1 MQNHSDIKKGKNR
14 NMKVDLFLQFIYF
27 QAWHL
32 FMIVY
37 VLIPRQ
43 LQGKNTYTLHTRYCV
58 ITISTKM
65 VVSINNNSTMDVAPL
80 LCIMRVAWR

>member
-1 MQNHSDIKKGKNR
+1 MQNHRDIKKGKNR

-43 LQGKNTYTLHTRYCV
+43 LQGKKIHTHYTLVMC
-58 ITISTKM
+58 
-65 VVSINNNSTMDVAPL
+65 NNNIHENG
-80 LCIMRVAWR
+80 CFN